1 MGTLRS
7 KSDCTG
13 MSVNGIA
20 LGEPTFADEIIEGA
34 DSLFAWDDPR
44 LPNGFVGDDG
54 DMTIDEVE
62 GI

>member
-20 LGEPTFADEIIEGA
+20 LGEPTFTDEMIEGA

-44 LPNGFVGDDG
+44 LPDGFIEDHGTI
-54 DMTIDEVE
+54 TIDEVE